1 MKKKWISRPEAAA
14 ILGVHPQSIS
24 NYAAKGLI
32 HENRRGSYLRYPRE
46 EVEAL
51 NTFPE
56 IHSIEEMRSGI
67 EKMRTEMETEYAAVK
82 KLYDDRRALFLEP
95 FGGWQ
100 KWENYRRIVRQLA
113 EMAAGNTM
121 LERQKEIFLCVLDLK
136 SYQEIADAYGL
147 SRERVRQIFEKSLR
161 RILEFREIA
170 TRRLEESQRKVL
182 ELSKEIDH
190 LHDEIFFL
198 QHPQDNKK
206 EEELSDKN
214 DIFRQCE
221 PFTLPLKELYLSV
234 RTWNCLK
241 YAGVRTLGDIV
252 AYNRAEFMR
261 IRNFGRKSLNE
272 LDILLEKRGLEFK
285 MWTNPEYP
293 KLDDLYKREYA

>member
-1 MKKKWISRPEAAA
+1 MKKKWISRQEAAA
-14 ILGVHPQSIS
+14 LLGVHPQSIS
-24 NYAAKGLI
+24 NYAARGII

-56 IHSIEEMRSGI
+56 IHSIEEMRTGI
-67 EKMRTEMETEYAAVK
+67 EKMQTEMETEHAAVK

-121 LERQKEIFLCVLDLK
+121 LERQKEIFLRILDLE
-136 SYQEIADAYGL
+136 SYQEIADMYGL

-161 RILEFREIA
+161 RILEFRDIA
-170 TRRLEESQRKVL
+170 TRRLEESQSKVL
-182 ELSKEIDH
+182 ELQKEIDH

-221 PFTLPLKELYLSV
+221 PFSLPLKELYLSV

-241 YAGVRTLGDIV
+241 YAGIRTLGDVV
-252 AYNRAEFMR
+252 AYDRAEFMR

>member
-1 MKKKWISRPEAAA
+1 MKKKWISRQEAAD
-14 ILGVHPQSIS
+14 ILGVHPQTIS
-24 NYAAKGLI
+24 NYAAQGLV
-32 HENRRGSYLRYPRE
+32 HEDRRGSYLRYPRE

-67 EKMRTEMETEYAAVK
+67 EKMRSEMETDYAAVK
-82 KLYDDRRALFLEP
+82 KLYDDRKALFLEP
-95 FGGWQ
+95 FGGWM
-100 KWENYRRIVRQLA
+100 KWENYRRIVVQLA
-113 EMAAGNTM
+113 KMAAESTM
-121 LERQKEIFLCVLDLK
+121 LERQKEIFLRVLALK
-136 SYQEIADAYGL
+136 SYQEIADEYCL
-147 SRERVRQIFEKSLR
+147 TRERVRQIFEKSLR
-161 RILEFREIA
+161 RILEFRDIA
-170 TRRLEESQRKVL
+170 TRRLEESQCKVL
-182 ELSKEIDH
+182 ELQKEIDH
-190 LHDEIFFL
+190 LHDKIFLL
-198 QHPQDNKK
+198 QHPQAKK
-206 EEELSDKN
+206 EDETSDKN

-241 YAGVRTLGDIV
+241 YAGVRTLGDVV
-252 AYNRAEFMR
+252 AYDRAEFMR